1 MQNDPAIK
9 DRTANQDG
17 QALSVGG
24 PVMLVNLF
32 TPMPGKAEEFVRVQ
46 SAEYVR
52 LRGRVEGYL
61 GNRLGK
67 AVDGSEQLVNVA
79 LFDSIESYNKWRASA
94 LFADHMDIIRPLI
107 EKAAPGMYAVA
118 YSFGEV

>member
-9 DRTANQDG
+9 DRTANEGD
-17 QALSVGG
+17 AERTVEG

-32 TPMPGKAEEFVRVQ
+32 TPKPGMTDEFVRVQ

-52 LRGRVEGYL
+52 LRGQVEGHL

-79 LFDSIESYNKWRASA
+79 LFDSLENYNKWRASA

-107 EKAAPGMYAVA
+107 EKAAPGMYTVV
-118 YSFGEV
+118 YKFGDV